1 MDSYTAALQGYYG
14 KCRRLNLVVGPTMH
28 ASLRDYEEYRG
39 KIQELTNNFARKGQR
54 QVGRDPQDGQSTWD
68 EVQLL
73 QLVHAMMACIPTMG
87 HGGPAVMRD
96 LSIIMWLTKTL
107 GRGDEGRLNYLQ
119 DMLLPQLVR
128 SIGPCACWVLGAVV
142 AGGKTTKANQS
153 RKVGCIRAANPLL
166 CAHFHLARWLV
177 ARFTLQQAPFP
188 SPLDA
193 EQWSTCPLWPPPSL
207 ISSRQGGGHLPLPHQ
222 LLGGGGGHAAA
233 AASPLPAATTASP
246 AAAAA
251 PHPAAADTV

>member
-1 MDSYTAALQGYYG
+1 
-14 KCRRLNLVVGPTMH
+14 MH

-153 RKVGCIRAANPLL
+153 RKVDCIRAANPLL

-222 LLGGGGGHAAA
+222 LLGWGACSSNTTPIPPSSTAGRGGHLLLPHQQLGGGGHAAA
-233 AASPLPAATTASP
+233 AASPLPAA
-246 AAAAA
+246 AA

>member
-1 MDSYTAALQGYYG
+1 
-14 KCRRLNLVVGPTMH
+14 MH

-96 LSIIMWLTKTL
+96 ISIIMWLTKTL

-166 CAHFHLARWLV
+166 CAIPLSPLARG
-177 ARFTLQQAPFP
+177 TLHP
-188 SPLDA
+188 ST
-193 EQWSTCPLWPPPSL
+193 STLSQP
-207 ISSRQGGGHLPLPHQ
+207 IGRRAVEHLPIVAWKHGE
-222 LLGGGGGHAAA
+222 LL
-233 AASPLPAATTASP
+233 LL
-246 AAAAA
+246 
-251 PHPAAADTV
+251 DF